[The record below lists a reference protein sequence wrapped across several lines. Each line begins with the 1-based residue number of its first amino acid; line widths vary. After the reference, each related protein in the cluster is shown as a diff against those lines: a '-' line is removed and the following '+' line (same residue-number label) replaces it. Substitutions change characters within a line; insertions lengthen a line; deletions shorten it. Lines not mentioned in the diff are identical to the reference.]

1 MRTITRLTSTPVGS
15 ACLAGGRSLL
25 PPLFGV
31 TTYCPALL
39 GPSPNDARCKKQ
51 IKAER
56 VGPHQRKEGPKHTRT
71 TEKLAGEVTQGPRQ
85 TANSTNLFL
94 LQTFL
99 LSSLSLVFFFFFVK
113 NIVAAPSAGAVP
125 RNLKKI
131 IAWDRDTS
139 TWSMMLLSHW
149 LALNEYEN
157 EGLLTARRRCIM
169 INTK

>member
-1 MRTITRLTSTPVGS
+1 MMPDVRNRLKLKEWDPTGERKGQNTREQQKK
-15 ACLAGGRSLL
+15 L
-25 PPLFGV
+25 P
-31 TTYCPALL
+31 
-39 GPSPNDARCKKQ
+39 
-51 IKAER
+51 
-56 VGPHQRKEGPKHTRT
+56 
-71 TEKLAGEVTQGPRQ
+71 GEVTQGPRQ

-94 LQTFL
+94 VQTFL
-99 LSSLSLVFFFFFVK
+99 LSSLSLLSLFRRIF
-113 NIVAAPSAGAVP
+113 AAPSAGAVP

-131 IAWDRDTS
+131 IASDRDTS